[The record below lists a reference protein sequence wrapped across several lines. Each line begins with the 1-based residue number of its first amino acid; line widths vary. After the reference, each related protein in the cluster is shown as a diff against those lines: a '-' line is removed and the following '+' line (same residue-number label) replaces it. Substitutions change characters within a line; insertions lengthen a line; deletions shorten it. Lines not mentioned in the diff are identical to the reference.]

1 MFQHLRPN
9 STLYILHRGNT
20 PCLEYGQVVSISPI
34 RTVYKTMPNTN
45 FPQTVQVVD
54 IVVNINGNN
63 VNLQEIPANMEI
75 ADDPRSGMLI
85 SASREEMNTE
95 IITMKQ
101 KSEDVLRSVEY
112 HKNFLASCDQMLSVL
127 NPEIAAKQQQDK
139 EIAQMKKQIE
149 TMSQSVQSLIE
160 LNKKLM
166 HQVGINGTETEK
178 NK

>member
-9 STLYILHRGNT
+9 STLYILHRGAT
-20 PCLEYGQVVSISPI
+20 PCLEYGQVINVSSI

-45 FPQTVQVVD
+45 FPQPVQVVD
-54 IVVNINGNN
+54 IIVNINGNN
-63 VNLQEIPANMEI
+63 VNLQEIPANLEI
-75 ADDPRSGMLI
+75 ADDPRTGMLI

-101 KSEDVLRSVEY
+101 KSEEVLRSVEY
-112 HKNFLASCDQMLSVL
+112 HKNFLNSCEQMLSIL

-139 EIAQMKKQIE
+139 EIAQMKQQIE
-149 TMSQSVQSLIE
+149 TMSQSMQSLIE

-178 NK
+178 KN